1 MLPDVFYFID
11 ERGGNPVKEFIDR
24 LPSKE
29 QTKVF
34 AYMAEL
40 LQRGHQLR
48 RPIADYLG
56 NGIYELRP
64 KNNRIFYFFFMKS
77 SAVMIHAIRKTTHK
91 IPESDLQL
99 CARRKNQ
106 VEQQRRLEKIDF
118 TWGDPK

>member
-1 MLPDVFYFID
+1 MFPDVFYFID
-11 ERGGNPVKEFIDR
+11 ERGGNPVKEFI
-24 LPSKE
+24 
-29 QTKVF
+29 
-34 AYMAEL
+34 
-40 LQRGHQLR
+40 QLR

-64 KNNRIFYFFFMKS
+64 KNNRIFYFFFIKS

-106 VEQQRRLEKIDF
+106 GERQRRLEKIDF
-118 TWGDPK
+118 TGGDPK